1 MNLNRLKMNNDKTKF
16 LLVGCRHQL
25 LKCES
30 HSLNV
35 CDVTVTKSDSLKYL
49 GVYIDSQ
56 LNLKEQIRE
65 KCKTAAMNL
74 HYIRQIQAISDYRCM
89 SFGCTCIGDISS

>member
-1 MNLNRLKMNNDKTKF
+1 MNNDKTKL

-30 HSLNV
+30 DLINV

-65 KCKTAAMNL
+65 KCKTLAMNL
-74 HYIRQIQAISDYRCM
+74 HYIR
-89 SFGCTCIGDISS
+89 